1 MEDARVYP
9 DKETAQNEL
18 TQRLD
23 ERIKQI
29 AEEYNHLL
37 MQAKKEAI
45 EEERPSQEISVHR
58 QDSISDNEKNQVFI
72 V

>member
-1 MEDARVYP
+1 
-9 DKETAQNEL
+9 
-18 TQRLD
+18 
-23 ERIKQI
+23 
-29 AEEYNHLL
+29 